1 MLCAIAPAK
10 DPATRILSGFLAFID
25 FLMMM
30 NLNVPEDTEGK
41 GGALQGIMTFC
52 FRLIEHFLNF
62 ETADARWNTP

>member
-41 GGALQGIMTFC
+41 GGAYK
-52 FRLIEHFLNF
+52 E
-62 ETADARWNTP
+62 